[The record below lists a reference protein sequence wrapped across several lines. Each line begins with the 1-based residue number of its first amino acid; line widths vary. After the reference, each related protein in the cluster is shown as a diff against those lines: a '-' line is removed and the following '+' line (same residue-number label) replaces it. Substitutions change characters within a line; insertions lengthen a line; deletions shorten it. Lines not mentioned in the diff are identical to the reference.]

1 MLAGSKVPFTVG
13 VLFDSSEAAGTGA
26 ELGPDDTS
34 VVGDPDRGDV
44 GFDIAYLQNV
54 C

>member
-1 MLAGSKVPFTVG
+1 MLTGSKVPFTVG